1 MQEFTFKPA
10 PVRKEQAWAIKDNHL
25 MRRGGTAALDLAKVT
40 RASWN
45 TVTYRGTRSAW
56 LHLHSADETM
66 KIEYTDHGG
75 ARDGFF
81 GLIAAIMDVFRSVN
95 PDIQIE
101 YGYSAPWRMAL
112 FGLGILGTL
121 AGIFFIMLG
130 LTGMTGKGQVQA
142 TIAGAA
148 LVILLLPVAW
158 SCRPN
163 LKAKTFG
170 PDGLSAEIAEYGG
183 PPVPDPDHAAGD

>member
-1 MQEFTFKPA
+1 MREFTFKPA
-10 PVRKEQAWAIKDNHL
+10 PVRNEQTWAIKDNHL
-25 MRRGGTAALDLAKVT
+25 MRRGGTAAMDLGKVT

-56 LHLHSADETM
+56 LHLHTAGETM

-81 GLIAAIMDVFRSVN
+81 SLIAAILDVFRSVN
-95 PDIQIE
+95 PDLEIE
-101 YGYSAPWRMAL
+101 YGYSAPWFVAL

-121 AGIFFIMLG
+121 GGVFFIILG

-148 LVILLLPVAW
+148 LVILFLPVAW
-158 SCRPN
+158 RCRPN
-163 LKAKTFG
+163 LKATTFG

-183 PPVPDPDHAAGD
+183 PPVPDPGHAAGD